1 MKIAILDLYEGE
13 ANEGMRCIRE
23 IVENFIKQSPFA
35 VSYEVFDVRLKN
47 EIADLNFD
55 TYISSGG
62 PGSPITSQGS
72 KWERNY
78 FSLMD
83 GILRHNRESPS
94 QPKHVFLICHSLQ
107 IFCRYYNYARI
118 TKRKSTAFG
127 VMPIHKTKFGK
138 EELTLLHLT
147 DPFYAVDSR
156 DYQIIQPDEEKFR
169 KGGGHILCIE
179 KERPHIL
186 LERAVMAIRFNEFII
201 GTQFHPEADSDGMHR
216 YFLREDKKNMVIK
229 KYGERKYFQM
239 MQMLNEPD
247 KIKLTY
253 KSVLPSFLKIAS
265 KAYSSVE
272 A

>member
-1 MKIAILDLYEGE
+1 M
-13 ANEGMRCIRE
+13 
-23 IVENFIKQSPFA
+23 
-35 VSYEVFDVRLKN
+35 
-47 EIADLNFD
+47 
-55 TYISSGG
+55 
-62 PGSPITSQGS
+62 
-72 KWERNY
+72 
-78 FSLMD
+78 
-83 GILRHNRESPS
+83 
-94 QPKHVFLICHSLQ
+94 Q
-107 IFCRYYNYARI
+107 IFCRYYNYARV

-127 VMPIHKTKFGK
+127 VMPIHKTKAGK

-156 DYQIIQPDEEKFR
+156 DYQILQPDEEKIR

-253 KSVLPSFLKIAS
+253 KSVLPSFLKLAS
-265 KAYSSVE
+265 RAYSSVE